1 MKRYLSS
8 KENGAPCQRCTI
20 LRIFLGVVLFV
31 IILGLSGGQEL
42 AYLKYITTQKVA
54 NAIMVIGVII
64 FFFKIIFWYWD
75 KKRENITDWFCYLTV
90 SYESNC

>member
-1 MKRYLSS
+1 MKRYSSS

-54 NAIMVIGVII
+54 NAIKVIGVII

-75 KKRENITDWFCYLTV
+75 KKRENITD
-90 SYESNC
+90 